1 MLKAAG
7 YQGQRKSGDRS
18 MQKKRWLLLIVAMV
32 WVGLIQASEWSL
44 PGFSAPTP
52 ENRWAYTE
60 ATLDPTL
67 MADQQPEPAK
77 TATPKPTNTD
87 LPPTLTPPP
96 QMMYEYDAPEEVLLR
111 AEQRLRIEHDIPS
124 PTQAYPPIVTEL
136 YQLINEERAKLGIP
150 PLEFSPVLAR
160 VAQEHSDEMAKHDF
174 FGHNSLNGLT
184 FVNRIRNAGYNFT
197 AASENLFAGNGPYD
211 DASYVI
217 NTWLRSTS
225 HRENMLNPI
234 YTEVGIGYQVNPAST
249 YGAYFTADF
258 GTP

>member
-1 MLKAAG
+1 MLKAARN
-7 YQGQRKSGDRS
+7 QGQRKSGDRY

-44 PGFSAPTP
+44 PGYSVPTS
-52 ENRWAYTE
+52 ETRWAYIE
-60 ATLDPTL
+60 ATLDPAL
-67 MADQQPEPAK
+67 IADRQPEPVE
-77 TATPKPTNTD
+77 TTTPKPTNTD

-96 QMMYEYDAPEEVLLR
+96 QMVNGFDAPEEVLLR
-111 AEQRLRIEHDIPS
+111 AEQRLQIEVDLPV
-124 PTQAYPPIVTEL
+124 PTQAYPQIVVEL
-136 YQLINEERAKLGIP
+136 YQLINEERAKVGVP
-150 PLEFSPVLAR
+150 ALEFSPVLAR
-160 VAQEHSDEMAKHDF
+160 VAQEHSDEMAKHNF

-225 HRENMLNPI
+225 HRENMLNPA
-234 YTEVGIGYQVNPAST
+234 YTEVGIGYQLNPDST